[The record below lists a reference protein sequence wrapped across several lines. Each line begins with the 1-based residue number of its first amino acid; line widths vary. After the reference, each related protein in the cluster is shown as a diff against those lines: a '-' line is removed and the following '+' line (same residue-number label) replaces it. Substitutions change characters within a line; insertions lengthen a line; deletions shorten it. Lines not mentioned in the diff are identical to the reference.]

1 MQSVVDKQGRITIP
15 KVLRKIFDIRPGD
28 RVVFSAV
35 EDGIL
40 MKKKKGQRF
49 GNLTQ
54 KLFGAAA
61 KGRKIRYIPIER
73 ARAEA
78 GKHLAKKYKLG
89 GSRE

>member
-1 MQSVVDKQGRITIP
+1 MQGVVDKYGRITIP
-15 KVLRKIFDIRPGD
+15 KVLWKVFDIKPGD
-28 RVVFSAV
+28 RVVFSKLA
-35 EDGIL
+35 DGIL
-40 MKKKKGQRF
+40 IKKEQGQRLK
-49 GNLTQ
+49 NLTQ

-89 GSRE
+89 DS